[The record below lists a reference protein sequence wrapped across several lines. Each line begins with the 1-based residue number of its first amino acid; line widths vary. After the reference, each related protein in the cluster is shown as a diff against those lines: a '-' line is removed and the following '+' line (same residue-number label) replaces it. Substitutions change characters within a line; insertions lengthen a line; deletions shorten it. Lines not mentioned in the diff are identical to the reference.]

1 MIAVLDSSEN
11 GGYLFVDN
19 VYMWYKAN
27 GELLDSAARAFYYLP
42 DGEKFDEDDCYYMI
56 PTRQDDGVAIR
67 TCEICPGINGTPVDD
82 VFSSEGVSLA
92 TLFTKSQ
99 PIVIDNLSEGIVE
112 IYTLTGQLERS
123 YDVTEGSTIEA
134 PDQSGIYVLRIATTD
149 YIVAYKIQVK

>member
-1 MIAVLDSSEN
+1 
-11 GGYLFVDN
+11 
-19 VYMWYKAN
+19 MWYKN
-27 GELLDSAARAFYYLP
+27 GELLDSASSAFYYLP
-42 DGEKFDEDDCYYMI
+42 NGEHFEEDDCYYMI

-67 TCEICPGINGTPVDD
+67 TCEVCPGVDGTPLDD
-82 VFSSEGVSLA
+82 VFASERVSLA
-92 TLFTKSQ
+92 TLFAKNQ
-99 PIVIDNLSEGIVE
+99 PIVIDNLNEGVVE